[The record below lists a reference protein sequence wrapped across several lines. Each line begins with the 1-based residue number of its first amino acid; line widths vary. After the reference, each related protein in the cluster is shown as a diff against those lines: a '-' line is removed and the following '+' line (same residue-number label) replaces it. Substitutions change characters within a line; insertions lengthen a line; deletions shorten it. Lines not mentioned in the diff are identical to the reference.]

1 MRAQRLEEAA
11 EHFGQAA
18 AFGSPQLIPTAL
30 FQQGRSLEG
39 CGQQAA
45 AVGPLRQAMV
55 AAKGAG
61 GAMALDT
68 DFPVAL
74 ALVLAGLGH
83 HGEAEAA
90 YVTGLG
96 MLNTLAAAAE
106 AASEGGQEG
115 ARRRSGGMGRRAE
128 LLNNLGNAVLN
139 PLALALC
146 CWIRRRVFDICL
158 SLVDRKS
165 GWPTLPLLLF
175 QWHPV
180 CSGTRTGRRRQQQR
194 RREWWRERPVARSSG
209 ILQS

>member
-1 MRAQRLEEAA
+1 MCAQRSEEAA

-18 AFGSPQLIPTAL
+18 AFGSPHLIPTAL

-106 AASEGGQEG
+106 AASEGGQAG
-115 ARRRSGGMGRRAE
+115 ARRRSGGDGGMGRRAE

-146 CWIRRRVFDICL
+146 FWIRRRVFDICL

-175 QWHPV
+175 Q
-180 CSGTRTGRRRQQQR
+180 
-194 RREWWRERPVARSSG
+194 
-209 ILQS
+209 